1 MHHTTVYILDLR
13 NDSARDRASVTSA
26 TSSFAGHSS
35 SSYLISSVVTINLS
49 SYIKMHMNSSER
61 TSLVSWVRR
70 SPGEGNG
77 NPLQYSCLGNP
88 WTGKPGGLQS
98 TRSVKKVKTKSS
110 PSSAG
115 DVGLI
120 TGGRAKIPHALQPKT
135 QNIQNRN
142 NTVTTN
148 SMKSLKKWMKLKKKK
163 THTWEKKVFREDITQ
178 SSMLKSEE
186 VLE

>member
-13 NDSARDRASVTSA
+13 NDSARGRASVTSA

-70 SPGEGNG
+70 SPGEGNS

-142 NTVTTN
+142 NTVTN
-148 SMKSLKKWMKLKKKK
+148 SMKSLKKWMKFKKKK
-163 THTWEKKVFREDITQ
+163 HTLGKKK
-178 SSMLKSEE
+178 SSERT
-186 VLE
+186 

>member
-1 MHHTTVYILDLR
+1 
-13 NDSARDRASVTSA
+13 
-26 TSSFAGHSS
+26 
-35 SSYLISSVVTINLS
+35 
-49 SYIKMHMNSSER
+49 MNSSER

-120 TGGRAKIPHALQPKT
+120 TDGRAKIPHALQPKT

-142 NTVTTN
+142 NTVTN

-163 THTWEKKVFREDITQ
+163 KHTLGEKK
-178 SSMLKSEE
+178 SSERT
-186 VLE
+186 

>member
-1 MHHTTVYILDLR
+1 MQKGFSCGSDGKESACNTGHLGLIPGLR
-13 NDSARDRASVTSA
+13 KA
-26 TSSFAGHSS
+26 
-35 SSYLISSVVTINLS
+35 
-49 SYIKMHMNSSER
+49 
-61 TSLVSWVRR
+61 
-70 SPGEGNG
+70 PGEGNG
-77 NPLQYSCLGNP
+77 YPLQYSCLGNP

-142 NTVTTN
+142 NTVTN
-148 SMKSLKKWMKLKKKK
+148 SMKTLKIVHIKKKK
-163 THTWEKKVFREDITQ
+163 
-178 SSMLKSEE
+178 SL
-186 VLE
+186 